1 MCKRILLTAAVI
13 GVLLA
18 ALPAEAAK
26 AGAGRTT
33 APGGSGSGASGY
45 VPPVIHEEGPLR
57 VHFIGLLH
65 TGKQDPGREFS
76 ARTLRDLLI
85 LVEYRSLSA
94 GPHTQRLK
102 LFLPDGALYQQFTT
116 AFETPPEDGAR
127 GKGYRGPAW
136 QPVETRL
143 PVGGTWITE
152 HALYGSWRFEVYL
165 DAAPQPIVSHRF
177 TLTK

>member
-1 MCKRILLTAAVI
+1 MRKAV
-13 GVLLA
+13 VLSVALLA
-18 ALPAEAAK
+18 ALLWGLPAEAAQ
-26 AGAGRTT
+26 AGAGR
-33 APGGSGSGASGY
+33 APATRGTGPGITGY

-85 LVEYRSLSA
+85 VVEYRSLSS

-102 LFLPDGALYQQFTT
+102 LFLPDGALYPQFTT
-116 AFETPPEDGAR
+116 EFETPPEGGAR

>member
-18 ALPAEAAK
+18 ALPAEAAQ
-26 AGAGRTT
+26 GGPGR
-33 APGGSGSGASGY
+33 APATRGPGSGTSGY

-116 AFETPPEDGAR
+116 EFETPPEDGAR
-127 GKGYRGPAW
+127 GQSRRGAGW

-152 HALYGSWRFEVYL
+152 HALYGPWRLEVYL
-165 DAAPQPIVSHRF
+165 DAASHPTVIRTF